1 MLRLLR
7 LQELDVNIR
16 NYKCVL
22 FYLLPCEGGE
32 AASSSGKVAAGSQ
45 EEGEEDMPDDLLALG
60 LRNLCGAQ
68 VMPVCSGEEEVMT
81 PAADDGDG
89 ASGEEQLCSGEEA
102 GGDDADVDHY
112 AWIPPDYED
121 VVAGG
126 ELGECCKEE
135 VAEEDPYQ

>member
-1 MLRLLR
+1 
-7 LQELDVNIR
+7 
-16 NYKCVL
+16 
-22 FYLLPCEGGE
+22 
-32 AASSSGKVAAGSQ
+32 
-45 EEGEEDMPDDLLALG
+45 MPDDLLALG

-102 GGDDADVDHY
+102 GGDDADVDRY

-121 VVAGG
+121 VVGENAAGENDAAG